1 MYPHR
6 MALLTTRCERAP
18 GQCQFTLLAVLA
30 LALMA
35 VPDSSLPAR
44 AAPRAGL
51 LVTKTA
57 DTNDGSC
64 GALDC
69 SLREAVIAA
78 NATVDAEVIVL
89 PAGTYPLTL
98 YGPGEDAAATGDLDI
113 TAGVVIS
120 GGGLATVSAAGL
132 GDRVFQVLA
141 QAGEVTLA
149 GLTITGGSP
158 GPCPEEYLGGGG
170 VHNAAT
176 LTVEG
181 SVVGGNAACHRGGG
195 IATVGSLTLVR
206 SVVADNTT
214 GCMGGGVDGR
224 GTLTVID
231 STIRDNTVHNLS
243 GGGASG
249 GGIAFAGDVVIS
261 GSTIAGNT
269 ARAVESSPEANHA
282 FGAGVFH
289 YDFGLSMVNSTLSG
303 NHAVLESG
311 GGVTPAGQ
319 AMGGGLYAGSYTTL
333 NHVTIVANRAE
344 TTAGTHSL
352 GGGIGTADG
361 WVEATNTLLAGNAAA
376 HGPDCEGP
384 LDSHDHNLIENPSGC
399 EVEGALA
406 YTVLG
411 EAARV
416 GPLQFNGG
424 PTPTHA
430 LLPGSPAID
439 GGCPAACL
447 PADQRGLPRPQGR
460 ACDMGAVE
468 APPPVWLPVVVRFS
482 P

>member
-1 MYPHR
+1 
-6 MALLTTRCERAP
+6 MALLTPHRERVP
-18 GQCQFTLLAVLA
+18 GRRRFALLAVLA
-30 LALMA
+30 LTLTA
-35 VPDSSLPAR
+35 VPWGPPPVR

-64 GALDC
+64 DALDC

-78 NATVDAEVIVL
+78 NATVEAETIVL
-89 PAGTYPLTL
+89 PAGTYLLTL
-98 YGPGEDAAATGDLDI
+98 YGSGEDAAATGDLDI
-113 TAGVVIS
+113 TAAVVIS

-141 QAGEVTLA
+141 QAGEATLA

-158 GPCPEEYLGGGG
+158 GPCPAEYLGGGA
-170 VHNAAT
+170 VHNGAT
-176 LTVEG
+176 LTVAD
-181 SVVGGNAACHRGGG
+181 SVVRGNAACHRGGG
-195 IATVGSLTLVR
+195 IASVGSLILVR

-224 GTLTVID
+224 GVLVVID
-231 STIRDNTVHNLS
+231 STIRDNTVHNAS

-249 GGIAFAGDVVIS
+249 GGIALAGDAVIS

-269 ARAVESSPEANHA
+269 ARAVENTPEANNA

-289 YDFGLSMVNSTLSG
+289 YDYGLSMVNSTLSG
-303 NHAVLESG
+303 NYAVLESA
-311 GGVTPAGQ
+311 GGVTPTGQ
-319 AMGGGLYAGSYTTL
+319 AMGGGLYAGSYAAL

-344 TTAGTHSL
+344 ATGGARSL
-352 GGGIGTADG
+352 GGGIGAADG
-361 WVEATNTLLAGNAAA
+361 LVEATNMLLAGNHAA
-376 HGPDCEGP
+376 HGPDCEGT

-424 PTPTHA
+424 PTLTHA
-430 LLPGSPAID
+430 PLPGSPAID
-439 GGCPAACL
+439 AGCPVACA
-447 PADQRGLPRPQGR
+447 PADQRGVPRPQGH
-460 ACDMGAVE
+460 ACDVGAVE
-468 APPPVWLPVVVRFS
+468 APAPVWLPVVVR
-482 P
+482 